1 MANYYLN
8 SNGSITETK
17 KQNTGKNY
25 YLQSDGSIRLKEED
39 ERKKVIERLSK
50 ASEERQ
56 AKREEQDAI
65 VRKTQEE
72 REQRLKA
79 QREASEQAIGERK
92 TSSQEQTENYRQQVV
107 ERAEQNANNVLPT
120 ASEGKTDA
128 VMDSNGNIYDLKKL
142 GVTELR
148 ELGDIT
154 SGTAEYING
163 KLENFKE
170 NNYSTDV
177 KKMPSSE
184 DKKDFIKSG
193 IIKAGSLLLNKKYED
208 VGNIAENLFLGTK
221 KGSMNFIE
229 SGVSAV
235 DRTFDDRNKMV
246 DQMLIRTNKTR
257 GEKGFEPLP
266 TAEES
271 KKIILGDSYN
281 KDLFGRDKEEQQK
294 KWENKK
300 SEIDTKITTNIEDT
314 DSVVGK
320 KLAELAPSI
329 GQQLPGYVLPSGL
342 GLTYFTGSAKGAYME
357 DAKARG
363 MSEED
368 ANAYSGIMALGEGFT
383 EMIGAKIT
391 KGIGKNIAKGNPKN
405 ALKLF
410 GLDIFENA
418 VEEAIMEPISEATAT
433 ITGGKETAD
442 WSNMGKR
449 MLNSG
454 INGGLSA
461 VIMAGTSA
469 GIGKA
474 VQLTNKMNNGEQVS
488 TQEVAEAV
496 KETLESNKVNQEDLK
511 EIIKEN
517 TNEII
522 KQEMSEIQEQG
533 MTQEQNMIPM
543 ETATNEGSYTKQQ
556 ELLNNIENNQETLYN
571 NNESESGINETILK
585 GRTRGNGRIEGEIA
599 DQTGKT
605 SNTGISTENVSQ
617 NFKENRQISY
627 EEFID
632 YANKNTIQQ
641 DTDETINIKQKAKEL
656 GLNAILFNGDGTK
669 DYYGMTDKSNPNN
682 IYIDINQKEIRGE
695 DILYH
700 EFLHSRKR
708 NNDSIYADKISPI
721 EQDLAENYSDVI
733 NNFIDEKGLDERYK
747 KYPELIS
754 EEIIA
759 DYTSKHLGSL
769 EIDYDLP
776 LIYEE
781 TINQAVDEM
790 IKNVRN
796 SNAQSQNAAPSMENN
811 VQKYNKYKQNIIKSK
826 ETQVNNLIN
835 FKNETSRNID
845 QKIAEKE
852 ALLNSKKNQNTKTS
866 SILKSQIENLKAQK
880 QSIENLYN
888 EKIDKTN
895 SKISKEKIEFETR
908 NRIKK
913 EAREVIRAEIAPLT
927 EDLTKYKDKKAGLL
941 FNRETAQRNIDDI
954 VSDKELANSVKE
966 IIFNPVQKH
975 QANKTREINTI
986 FEKINSLELD
996 KKKKYYYIPKE
1007 SKTGLKVDEATLAQ
1021 LLIEKKITDEDL
1033 LKYDI
1038 DNKGIEKIHNT
1049 ADTFKEILDD
1059 LYVRMNEQQLK
1070 YGYSPI
1076 GKIENYFP
1084 HFTENKA
1091 DTMLG
1096 KIASY
1101 FNIDLSNQSLPTDI
1115 AGLTDTFKPG
1125 ETWNAN
1131 IQKRR
1136 TEKTD
1141 YDALTAM
1148 ERYVLGAT
1156 EIIHTT
1162 EDIQRVREYA
1172 KQIRYKYSDKA
1183 IQEEIDKIINNN
1195 ELTQEAKDSSLEG
1208 IFKNAENGLP
1218 NFVTWLDDYANTLA
1232 GKKAFADRN
1241 MERNIGR
1248 NMYKSMSGIESRIAS
1263 NTIGGNVSVSLTNFA
1278 PLFQAMGT
1286 TKVNY
1291 LLTGML
1297 QTTKNNITGIFDGG
1311 KDTSFANNSTFLTN
1325 RFGTDS
1331 ISRKTFSQKFSD
1343 KASALMNMIDEFT
1356 AESIVRGKYLEKLD
1370 SGMTEEQALKSAD
1383 EYAGKIMAD
1392 RSKGALPLIFNAK
1405 NPLSKLMTMFQV
1417 EPNNI
1422 VSNYFKDMPRD
1433 AKSDA
1438 QFTKQITKLMVA
1450 SYAFNSL
1457 VMAIRGG
1464 NEVLP
1469 DPIRWVSYLIQM
1481 VTGDDDEKEKAKD
1494 DLIESLVG
1502 SIPFISNLAG
1512 FVGMED
1518 IGRVP
1523 ISNAMPDLTKISS
1536 LFDPEVDSKYKKE
1549 TALKEFSKPFLY
1561 LGLPTGGAQLKKF
1574 AEGIATVSAGG
1585 SYKTNKKG
1593 ETQLQF
1599 PVENANVLDYA
1610 KAGVFGKYSLSDSK
1624 AYADRGYKAL
1634 SGKQTKTY
1642 KESRIPFKEYTEYI
1656 DSKLKKNED
1665 KINYINNT
1673 KWNTDQK
1680 WGIYKNDILSD
1691 NERKDGGSQVSDAEY
1706 IVKNGTS
1713 KLDYINSYNKLQK
1726 NNLDIPTKEEYIEM
1740 KEKGVSLKGYTDYKT
1755 KVKQETESKRKSG
1768 ELTQEQ
1774 ELKDKDK
1781 LEILINSNYSQ
1792 KETQGI
1798 YESYILR
1805 STDKKYDIV
1814 KTSFTT
1820 ENKLNINKYLQYKL
1834 AEANGEFDA
1843 DRKDDGT
1850 ENGKAVYGSS
1860 KKKRWTYIENMDITY
1875 TQKLILYGLEC
1886 TPTNSEQTQIVNYIN
1901 SLPNK
1906 TQKEKLEILDQFE
1919 GFTIYKNGTFKY

>member
-1 MANYYLN
+1 MSSWQKYKKIFIKEEIPNENNNQTSSSWQRYKRIAINEEDEEERKKRLQKQN
-8 SNGSITETK
+8 EKKTETK
-17 KQNTGKNY
+17 KNT
-25 YLQSDGSIRLKEED
+25 LP
-39 ERKKVIERLSK
+39 K
-50 ASEERQ
+50 ASESSKNKQ
-56 AKREEQDAI
+56 LEEFQ
-65 VRKTQEE
+65 KSLSMSPT
-72 REQRLKA
+72 
-79 QREASEQAIGERK
+79 
-92 TSSQEQTENYRQQVV
+92 EQTKQRKEADNPGNKLKQY
-107 ERAEQNANNVLPT
+107 
-120 ASEGKTDA
+120 ASSAQISDEHLKNIQEGNLKKTDKFVPSIQYKSSPITESISDFHEENTAPA
-128 VMDSNGNIYDLKKL
+128 V
-142 GVTELR
+142 
-148 ELGDIT
+148 
-154 SGTAEYING
+154 
-163 KLENFKE
+163 
-170 NNYSTDV
+170 
-177 KKMPSSE
+177 
-184 DKKDFIKSG
+184 
-193 IIKAGSLLLNKKYED
+193 
-208 VGNIAENLFLGTK
+208 ENLFLGVG
-221 KGSMNFIE
+221 KGLMHSAE
-229 SGVSAV
+229 TGVSAINRTYQ
-235 DRTFDDRNKMV
+235 DRDEMIDIMTAN
-246 DQMLIRTNKTR
+246 TNKIR
-257 GEKGFEPLP
+257 AEKGFEPLP
-266 TAEES
+266 TAKEN

-281 KDLFGRDKEEQQK
+281 KDLFGRDKKEQQK

-300 SEIDTKITTNIEDT
+300 SEIDRKIANNIENT
-314 DSVVGK
+314 DSIVGK

-329 GQQLPGYVLPSGL
+329 GNQLPGYLLPGGAGL
-342 GLTYFTGSAKGAYME
+342 VYFTGSAKGAYME

-368 ANAYSGIMALGEGFT
+368 ANVYSGIMALGEGFT
-383 EMIGAKIT
+383 DMIGAGIT
-391 KGIGKNIAKGNPKN
+391 KGVGKNIVKGNTKD

-461 VIMAGTSA
+461 VIMSGTSA
-469 GIGKA
+469 GVGKA
-474 VQLTNKMNNGEQVS
+474 VQLTNKINNGEQVS
-488 TQEVAEAV
+488 VREVSEAV
-496 KETLESNKVNQEDLK
+496 KETLESNKVNKEELK

-522 KQEMSEIQEQG
+522 KQELESNLEIAQ
-533 MTQEQNMIPM
+533 TQEEKNLPM
-543 ETATNEGSYTKQQ
+543 ETATNESSYTKEK
-556 ELLNNIENNQETLYN
+556 ELLNNIENNKETLYN
-571 NNESESGINETILK
+571 NNESESGINETILE
-585 GRTRGNGRIEGEIA
+585 GRTRGNGRIEGEFTN
-599 DQTGKT
+599 QTGQT
-605 SNTGISTENVSQ
+605 SNTGISAENVSQ

-656 GLNAILFNGDGTK
+656 GLNAILFKGDGTK
-669 DYYGMTDKSNPNN
+669 DYYGMTDKANPNN

-708 NNDSIYADKISPI
+708 NNDSIYVDKISPI
-721 EQDLAENYSDVI
+721 EEDLAENYSDVI
-733 NNFIDEKGLDERYK
+733 NNFIDKKGLDERYK

-790 IKNVRN
+790 IKNVKN
-796 SNAQSQNAAPSMENN
+796 SNEQSQNMTPSMENN
-811 VQKYNKYKQNIIKSK
+811 VQKYNKYKQNIIRSK
-826 ETQVNNLIN
+826 ESQVNNLIN
-835 FKNETSRNID
+835 FKNETSRNVD
-845 QKIAEKE
+845 QKIAEKQS
-852 ALLNSKKNQNTKTS
+852 LLDSKKNKNTKTA
-866 SILKSQIENLKAQK
+866 SILKSQIENLKVQK
-880 QSIENLYN
+880 QNIENLYN

-895 SKISKEKIEFETR
+895 SKINKEKIEFETR
-908 NRIKK
+908 NQMKK
-913 EAREVIRAEIAPLT
+913 EARELIRAELAPLT
-927 EDLTKYKDKKAGLL
+927 EDLTKYRDKKAGWKY
-941 FNRETAQRNIDDI
+941 NRETAQRNIDDI
-954 VSDKELANSVKE
+954 VADKELAESIKE
-966 IIFNPVQKH
+966 TIFNPVQKH

-996 KKKKYYYIPKE
+996 KKKKYYYIPEGETKGI
-1007 SKTGLKVDEATLAQ
+1007 KIDEATLSQ
-1021 LLIEKKITDEDL
+1021 LLIEKKITDKDLRNYAIDDEGIKKIHKASDIFTEILEDL
-1033 LKYDI
+1033 YIK
-1038 DNKGIEKIHNT
+1038 
-1049 ADTFKEILDD
+1049 
-1059 LYVRMNEQQLK
+1059 MNEEQVK

-1084 HFTENKA
+1084 HFLENKP
-1091 DTMLG
+1091 DSMLG

-1101 FNIDLSNQSLPTDI
+1101 FGIDLSDQSLPTDI

-1125 ETWNAN
+1125 ETWNSN

-1162 EDIQRVREYA
+1162 EDIQRIREYA

-1183 IQEEIDKIINNN
+1183 IQEEIDNTLNNN
-1195 ELTQEAKDSSLEG
+1195 TLTQEGKDNELER
-1208 IFKNAENGLP
+1208 IFENVKNGLP
-1218 NFVTWLDDYANTLA
+1218 NFVTWLDDYANTLS
-1232 GKKAFADRN
+1232 GKKAFSDRN

-1297 QTTKNNITGIFDGG
+1297 QTTKNNITGLFNGG

-1325 RFGTDS
+1325 RFGTDT

-1343 KASALMNMIDEFT
+1343 KASVLMNMIDEFT
-1356 AESIVRGKYLEKLD
+1356 AESIVRGKYLENLD
-1370 SGMTEEQALKSAD
+1370 SGMTEEQALKLAD

-1392 RSKGALPLIFNAK
+1392 RSKGALPLVFNAK
-1405 NPLSKLMTMFQV
+1405 NPLSKLVTMFQV

-1450 SYAFNSL
+1450 SYVFNTL
-1457 VMAIRGG
+1457 AMAIRGG

-1481 VTGDDDEKEKAKD
+1481 VTGDDDEKDKARKD
-1494 DLIESLVG
+1494 LMESVLG
-1502 SIPFISNLAG
+1502 SVPFLNNIAG

-1518 IGRVP
+1518 IGRIP
-1523 ISNAMPDLTKISS
+1523 ISNAMPSITNIVKI
-1536 LFDPEVDSKYKKE
+1536 FDSEADSKYKKE
-1549 TALKEFSKPFLY
+1549 AVLKEFSKPFLY
-1561 LGLPTGGAQLKKF
+1561 LGLPTGGAQLKKTF
-1574 AEGIATVSAGG
+1574 EGIATVSVGG

-1599 PVENANVLDYA
+1599 PVENANVLDYV

-1624 AYADRGYKAL
+1624 VYANRGYKAL
-1634 SGKQTKTY
+1634 SEKQTTTY
-1642 KESRIPFKEYTEYI
+1642 QESGIPFEEYTEYI
-1656 DSKLKKNED
+1656 DSNLKKNED

-1673 KWNTDQK
+1673 KWNIEQK
-1680 WGIYKNDILSD
+1680 WAIYKNDILSD
-1691 NERKDGGSQVSDAEY
+1691 NERKDGGSQLSDAEY
-1706 IVKNGTS
+1706 IIRNGTS

-1726 NNLDIPTKEEYIEM
+1726 NNLDIPTKEDYIEM
-1740 KEKGVSLKGYTDYKT
+1740 KEKGVSLKGYTDYKV
-1755 KVKQETESKRKSG
+1755 KVKQETVSKRKSG

-1798 YESYILR
+1798 YESYIL
-1805 STDKKYDIV
+1805 SSEDKKYDIV
-1814 KTSFTT
+1814 KSTFAT

-1850 ENGKAVYGSS
+1850 EDGKVVYGSS

-1886 TPTNSEQTQIVNYIN
+1886 TPTNNEQTQIVNYIN
-1901 SLPNK
+1901 NLPNK
-1906 TQKEKLEILDQFE
+1906 TQKEKLEILEQFK